1 MLTRLSVR
9 NLAIVE
15 SADAEFGAGLN
26 IITGETGAGKSV
38 LMGAL
43 ELVLGARSDASAV
56 RDGAKEARIEA
67 EFALSETR
75 ARAEVERIL
84 ENAGLPQCEDGLL
97 VTRRTVSASGGGRVY
112 VNDAASTVQT
122 LRALGRVLVDVHG
135 PNDHQSLL
143 EESFQRRLLDAYGKI
158 DTSTYSAAWQRLCAA
173 RDELSTL
180 RGDAGDFAEE
190 CERLH
195 YAVDELDAAQLCE
208 EDDTELPARHAAAA
222 HATEIVECA
231 NAVALALSGDDGA
244 SAANALAAAG
254 ARLAEMAKYHA
265 PADEWREELESIA
278 VRVQELSR
286 SVEDSASRIDADP
299 DALQALDDRLS
310 LVNRLKRKYGCPDVA
325 ALVALREKRAARL
338 AELEGRDERIR
349 ELESAVAASEA
360 EVAKEG
366 AVLGAARRKAA
377 ERFAKAVTK
386 ELHGLGFLKAG
397 FGVRISERTPDA
409 NGCDAVEF
417 LFEPNPG
424 EPSRPLHDIAS
435 TGEIARVMLAVK
447 AVGAEHDFI
456 PVLVFDEID
465 SNIGGEVGRA
475 VGEKLSAVGRH
486 HQVIAITHLPQSA
499 VWGERHLAVEKTVA
513 GGRTR
518 TSIRLLEGDDR
529 VAEIARML
537 GGASLTSVVAQHARE
552 LLALTGRQEA
562 DRADDRHGHHCQ

>member
-310 LVNRLKRKYGCPDVA
+310 LVNRLKRKYAPH
-325 ALVALREKRAARL
+325 AL
-338 AELEGRDERIR
+338 
-349 ELESAVAASEA
+349 
-360 EVAKEG
+360 
-366 AVLGAARRKAA
+366 
-377 ERFAKAVTK
+377 
-386 ELHGLGFLKAG
+386 
-397 FGVRISERTPDA
+397 
-409 NGCDAVEF
+409 
-417 LFEPNPG
+417 PN
-424 EPSRPLHDIAS
+424 
-435 TGEIARVMLAVK
+435 
-447 AVGAEHDFI
+447 
-456 PVLVFDEID
+456 
-465 SNIGGEVGRA
+465 
-475 VGEKLSAVGRH
+475 
-486 HQVIAITHLPQSA
+486 
-499 VWGERHLAVEKTVA
+499 
-513 GGRTR
+513 
-518 TSIRLLEGDDR
+518 
-529 VAEIARML
+529 
-537 GGASLTSVVAQHARE
+537 
-552 LLALTGRQEA
+552 
-562 DRADDRHGHHCQ
+562 